1 MCERSVMRPVVSAL
15 VKKVFSE
22 NYRVTTLE
30 IDHAMEKA
38 EPGQFI
44 MVWIPG
50 VGEKPMSIGNRYPL
64 TISVANV
71 GKVSEAVGKLKA
83 GDMISFRGPLG
94 NPFKLPGRGEKK
106 SGSRK
111 TPRRILVIGG
121 GYGVVPMFFL
131 AKSAN
136 EGGIEAVAVIGARSG
151 KDIIYEK
158 QLFAVCREVYVTTDD
173 GSRGKKGTVMAEA
186 ESLVRSKGFDCVYC
200 CGPERMMHAVARLCD
215 EYSIPCQV
223 SLERYMKCGVGVCGS
238 CDISGRTCCKDG
250 PVFDGAVAL
259 KLPEFGSVHR
269 DACGK
274 KSG

>member
-1 MCERSVMRPVVSAL
+1 MCERSIKRPVHSAR

-30 IDHAMEKA
+30 IDHAMEEA
-38 EPGQFI
+38 APGQFI

-64 TISVANV
+64 TISVADV
-71 GKVSEAVGKLKA
+71 GKVSEAIGKLKA
-83 GDMISFRGPLG
+83 GDTISFRGPLG
-94 NPFKLPGRGEKK
+94 NPFKLPRQPQKK
-106 SGSRK
+106 SKSDK
-111 TPRRILVIGG
+111 LPRRILVIGG
-121 GYGVVPMFFL
+121 GYGVVPMYFL
-131 AKSAN
+131 SKAAR
-136 EGGIEAVAVIGARSG
+136 EEGIEVVAVIGARNG

-186 ESLVRSKGFDCVYC
+186 ESLIGGKGFDCVYC
-200 CGPERMMHAVARLCD
+200 CGPERMMHAVAKLCD
-215 EYSIPCQV
+215 AHSIPCQV

-250 PVFDGAVAL
+250 PVFDGADAL
-259 KLPEFGSVHR
+259 KLADFGSVHR

-274 KSG
+274 KA